1 MTHYA
6 TVPGRPILLTCCA
19 LWYFVTSIASIF
31 FIYFLCSSA
40 KPFLIGSN
48 FLTKCNAGAFVAGWF
63 CHLNADRCF
72 KNEEISMDSFVIG
85 LALIASTLVI
95 FLVGREVMCWYWKV
109 NRIIQ
114 LLESIDRKLKD

>member
-1 MTHYA
+1 
-6 TVPGRPILLTCCA
+6 
-19 LWYFVTSIASIF
+19 
-31 FIYFLCSSA
+31 
-40 KPFLIGSN
+40 
-48 FLTKCNAGAFVAGWF
+48 
-63 CHLNADRCF
+63 
-72 KNEEISMDSFVIG
+72 MDTFVIG